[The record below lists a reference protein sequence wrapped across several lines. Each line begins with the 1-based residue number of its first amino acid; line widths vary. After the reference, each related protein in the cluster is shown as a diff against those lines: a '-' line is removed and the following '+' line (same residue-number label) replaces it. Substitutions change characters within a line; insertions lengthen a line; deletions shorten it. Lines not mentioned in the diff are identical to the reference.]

1 MGTEEDVSRVSA
13 AEGIATRRS
22 LSALLS
28 QVLVAF
34 TVEFDTEFERRM
46 GEARH
51 PGARLSLVVWA
62 NLMRFVG
69 EGGISVRDLARKA
82 LVPDNHVK
90 FELGCL
96 ERWGFVRLQPDP
108 SGDRSVPSGTQQQ
121 SGRELRA
128 GGAAGA

>member
-1 MGTEEDVSRVSA
+1 
-13 AEGIATRRS
+13 
-22 LSALLS
+22 
-28 QVLVAF
+28 
-34 TVEFDTEFERRM
+34 M

-82 LVPDNHVK
+82 LAPDNHVK

-128 GGAAGA
+128 GWGSGRVGAGARQRMRDLVAQTEAFVRDPAGRLPHYPLWNMNRGFGP